1 MSLNK
6 TPLRR
11 GCFLPMNALSVH
23 PQGYSHFCLT
33 STLPSSKDLKVLNQ
47 SRQEVHDALL
57 ADQWP
62 SSCTRCL
69 NKENKNLESRRLRT
83 WSRKERSY
91 GTDEAEDMVTK
102 ANAPVIRHL
111 DISFS
116 NACNLSCAI
125 CSSEF
130 STGWI
135 RHDKQAVAEGLEFRN
150 FTSAYPKKASLSD
163 DLFAQ
168 VMSQLENIDVIIIKG
183 GEPTLE
189 PRCLEF
195 LKAFAQ
201 MKRTGTSVF
210 IQSNGTTRPE
220 KWLEGLDDLELEVG
234 ISMDGWGEVFNF
246 ARGPYFEQVLEN
258 IKELNSRPNIRS
270 LTIDFTLSIFNILH
284 LPEFLNRILELKAL
298 APKIKFCPV
307 FQWVQQPYGNP
318 LTVPLE
324 IRLEILSR
332 AEKILHH
339 EKDFFLDSQF
349 LINLLQRPR
358 ASQADID
365 IAQRWFAYMKKV
377 RGYSLGPT
385 EGPLEL
391 ALAMK

>member
-1 MSLNK
+1 MSSNN
-6 TPLRR
+6 PSLRR

-23 PQGYSHFCLT
+23 PQGYAHFCLT
-33 STLPSSKDLKVLNQ
+33 SKLPASKDLETLNQ
-47 SRQEVHDALL
+47 SRKEIHTSLL
-57 ADQWP
+57 EEAWP
-62 SSCTRCL
+62 DSCTRCL
-69 NKENKNLESRRLRT
+69 HKENKNLESRRLRT

-91 GTDEAEDMVTK
+91 GSQTASAMVQQ
-102 ANAPVIRHL
+102 AVSPMIRHL

-116 NACNLSCAI
+116 NTCNLSCAI

-135 RHDKQAVAEGLEFRN
+135 RHDKQAVAEGLEFRD
-150 FTSAYPKKASLSD
+150 FTQAYTQKASLSD
-163 DLFAQ
+163 ELLSQ
-168 VMSQLENIDVIIIKG
+168 VMDQLSNIDVVIIKG

-195 LKAFAQ
+195 LQALARL
-201 MKRTGTSVF
+201 KRGGTSVF
-210 IQSNGTTRPE
+210 IQSNGTTRPS
-220 KWLEGLDDLELEVG
+220 KWLAGLDDLELEVG

-258 IKELNSRPNIRS
+258 IKELNSRANIRS

-284 LPEFLNRILELKAL
+284 LPDFLNHVIELRAT

-318 LTVPLE
+318 LTIPLE
-324 IRLEILSR
+324 IRLDVLRRCEPLLT
-332 AEKILHH
+332 K
-339 EKDFFLDSQF
+339 EKDFFLDSHF
-349 LINLLQRPR
+349 LMSLLQRPR
-358 ASQADID
+358 APQETIN
-365 IAQRWFAYMKKV
+365 IAQRWFEYMKKM

-385 EGPLEL
+385 ELPLEL